1 MWKLQRTQHRPK
13 LTLESLWHWRKYD
26 ASSFRYVKTNTIFI
40 HLFIIDPISFIIY
53 KHTHT
58 HTRKMRLDSVFIDM
72 HSRPSILCVI
82 DSRFRCVYITLPV
95 SCLPGKQ
102 QHATHCCLDTKRRRR
117 RKKKRN
123 CETVFFFATV
133 IFSNGDRRR
142 NETFNK
148 KKKKNHDVIRLLLST
163 SRLDLV
169 LPSWL

>member
-1 MWKLQRTQHRPK
+1 
-13 LTLESLWHWRKYD
+13 
-26 ASSFRYVKTNTIFI
+26 
-40 HLFIIDPISFIIY
+40 
-53 KHTHT
+53 
-58 HTRKMRLDSVFIDM
+58 MRLDSVFIDI

-123 CETVFFFATV
+123 CETVFFLRLSFSQMATAE
-133 IFSNGDRRR
+133 
-142 NETFNK
+142 ETRLLT
-148 KKKKNHDVIRLLLST
+148 KKKNHDVIRLLLST